1 MLIILIGVKSTFRD
15 HKNVCIELTGASSEI
30 FDELISLG
38 RGAGILLV
46 RVEASLETCLRRIAN
61 RDQTQQIPMDR
72 ASIEK
77 VYRLSASLNMLF
89 DLLIQN
95 ERAAEHEIVQSFS
108 KALAESD

>member
-1 MLIILIGVKSTFRD
+1 MHLT
-15 HKNVCIELTGASSEI
+15 TGASSEI
-30 FDELISLG
+30 FDDLISLG
-38 RGAGILLV
+38 RAVGILLV

-77 VYRLSASLNMLF
+77 VYRLSAWLNMPF

-95 ERAAEHEIVQSFS
+95 QRAAEHEIVHHSVKLWHRTDNTNRQRDGL
-108 KALAESD
+108 LAS